1 MKVDVGWPQGN
12 LGWAAYLQQVTEEA
26 IATTIGTVILPGP
39 RREAML
45 KVECANTQNRPR
57 LAGCRPFFLALIGL
71 GALASA
77 ALADNRAASLAVA
90 NFDFKDTSGEIRD
103 QTAEH
108 DARLKAFG
116 AALQHG
122 LSDNQKINL
131 VALPCQA
138 EQCTVR
144 DPGLADLSTQAR
156 TAGAR
161 YLLIGQVHKMS
172 TLVGWVKFAVL
183 DLSDNKTVC
192 DRYLTYRGDTDEA
205 WRRAAE
211 FTTRDIGEH
220 CIP

>member
-1 MKVDVGWPQGN
+1 MF
-12 LGWAAYLQQVTEEA
+12 
-26 IATTIGTVILPGP
+26 
-39 RREAML
+39 

-57 LAGCRPFFLALIGL
+57 LSECRAFFLALFGI
-71 GALASA
+71 GALTSA
-77 ALADNRAASLAVA
+77 AFADADRPASLAVA
-90 NFDFKDTSGEIRD
+90 NFDFKDTSGEIKD

-108 DARLKAFG
+108 NARLAAFG
-116 AALQHG
+116 VALQHG
-122 LSDNQKINL
+122 LSDNQKIDL
-131 VALPCQA
+131 VALPCETQ
-138 EQCTVR
+138 QCSVR

-161 YLLIGQVHKMS
+161 YLLIGQIHKMS

>member
-1 MKVDVGWPQGN
+1 
-12 LGWAAYLQQVTEEA
+12 
-26 IATTIGTVILPGP
+26 
-39 RREAML
+39 ML

-57 LAGCRPFFLALIGL
+57 LAACRQFFLALIGL
-71 GALASA
+71 GALASS
-77 ALADNRAASLAVA
+77 ALAGVDGPVSLAVA

-116 AALQHG
+116 VALQHG
-122 LSDNQKINL
+122 LSDNQKIDL
-131 VALPCQA
+131 VALPCQT

-183 DLSDNKTVC
+183 DLSDNKPVC